1 MNTIPQRIQHRSSR
15 YRESGAVLYVALI
28 MLLLISL
35 IGLASMRVA
44 SMQERM
50 SSNYYATN
58 RAFQRVEGLV
68 RNTEC
73 GLEGF
78 INDTGN
84 VAGCTP
90 VTRSDINGFCTD
102 GFNAYSWVADQ
113 ELASA
118 PAVNIRQ
125 IDSCISG
132 ESNIAMGVGPKGEVS
147 PVQVFQITAYESDF
161 AADATAVS
169 AVDTVFKL

>member
-1 MNTIPQRIQHRSSR
+1 MNSIPKHLSFSLSR
-15 YRESGAVLYVALI
+15 YSERGAVLYVALI

-35 IGLASMRVA
+35 IGLAGMRVA

-73 GLEGF
+73 GLESLV
-78 INDTGN
+78 NDTGGT
-84 VAGCTP
+84 AGCN
-90 VTRSDINGFCTD
+90 VVNKSDISGFCTD
-102 GFNAYSWVADQ
+102 GYDAQSWVAGHD
-113 ELASA
+113 LASA

-125 IDSCISG
+125 IDSCIAG
-132 ESNIAMGVGPKGEVS
+132 ESNIAMGVGPKGEVA
-147 PVQVFQITAYESDF
+147 PVQVFQITAYDSDSDSNQSS
-161 AADATAVS
+161 AA